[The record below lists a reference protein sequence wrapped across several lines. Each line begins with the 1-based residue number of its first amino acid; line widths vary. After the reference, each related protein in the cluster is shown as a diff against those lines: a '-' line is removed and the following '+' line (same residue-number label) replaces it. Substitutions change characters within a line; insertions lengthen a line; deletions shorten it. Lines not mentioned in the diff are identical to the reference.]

1 MVSAIGVSNW
11 KRSMTSDGLN
21 CEETGVMSETCGRVG
36 ATWANISMGLDLFSL
51 WTSEVAELL
60 AQDEDLVPFLQ
71 NRSYIAGNINRVGS
85 EKGITKN
92 SCPTKGKNIF
102 NGSTSLYFNGAGS
115 LLPEFKKERL
125 KILLQQSV
133 FTLSREV
140 DELIN
145 PVLSLCR
152 LRSCLRYK
160 DSLRSSSIGLPQN
173 IDESV
178 HAHKKLKALP
188 SSLVDDD
195 MRLILEYDST
205 KVEELMNTHSDEI
218 FSMLQ
223 HMEQKLE
230 ELLNAAMTTCRPM
243 TPNEKQQLCKR
254 IKELPP
260 RNVDRVVEIL
270 GHSKTSR
277 KDLCN
282 ELYFDLDSED
292 QITLWRLYF
301 YVSAIEK
308 AKTS

>member
-1 MVSAIGVSNW
+1 MLVQRAA
-11 KRSMTSDGLN
+11 
-21 CEETGVMSETCGRVG
+21 EETGVMSETCGHVG
-36 ATWANISMGLDLFSL
+36 ATWANISMGFDSFGLF
-51 WTSEVAELL
+51 TSEIAELL

-71 NRSYIAGNINRVGS
+71 NRSYIAGNINGLGS

-102 NGSTSLYFNGAGS
+102 NGSTSLYFNGAGA

-140 DELIN
+140 DEVIN

-152 LRSCLRYK
+152 LRSCLRHK
-160 DSLRSSSIGLPQN
+160 DSLLSSSNWLSQN
-173 IDESV
+173 YGESI
-178 HAHKKLKALP
+178 HAHNKLKALP

-195 MRLILEYDST
+195 IRFLLENDST

-230 ELLNAAMTTCRPM
+230 ELLNAVMRTCRPM

-270 GHSKTSR
+270 GHGKTSR
-277 KDLCN
+277 KDSCN
-282 ELYFDLDSED
+282 EVYFDLDSED
-292 QITLWRLYF
+292 CEDQRMLWRLYF

-308 AKTS
+308 AKTSR